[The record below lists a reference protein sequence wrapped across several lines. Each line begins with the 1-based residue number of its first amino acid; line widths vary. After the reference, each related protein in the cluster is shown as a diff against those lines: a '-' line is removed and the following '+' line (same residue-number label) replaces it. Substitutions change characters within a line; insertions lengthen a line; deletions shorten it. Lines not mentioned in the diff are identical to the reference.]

1 MSSEI
6 SLIFEKEKK
15 FREFHIWPFSSELDV
30 RQWLSNFDEHHN
42 EFALRLLDGFNYI
55 ADPLINAMLAGAMQR
70 MVTHAAGSAFMPGA
84 DFFNETIFV
93 LVQGEQPSASD
104 SGYMYARKLRD
115 KLAVEEKRIKD
126 PASALK
132 VISQFRNVVFVDD
145 FIGSGQQMLH
155 TWHGKHEIAPG
166 QITSFDGVST
176 LGSHRFYYCAT
187 VCSAVGHANLG
198 QLLPDL
204 RLFAANVLREE
215 DSLIYPGRPIWRGR
229 YDESMAL
236 LKHYSEKA
244 GYQAENGG
252 ENDWR
257 GFHRQGLGLA
267 YWHGVPDATL
277 PVFRS
282 TRNNWK
288 PLVRTKG

>member
-1 MSSEI
+1 MSSES

-15 FREFHIWPFSSELDV
+15 FREFHIWPLSAELDV
-30 RQWLSNFDEHHN
+30 RQWLSNFDEQHH
-42 EFALRLLDGFNYI
+42 EFALRLLDGFNYV
-55 ADPLINAMLAGAMQR
+55 ADPLINSMLAGAMQR
-70 MVTHAAGSAFMPGA
+70 LVTHAAAAPLSPGT
-84 DFFNETIFV
+84 DFYDETVFV

-115 KLAVEEKRIKD
+115 KLGVQEKRIKD
-126 PASALK
+126 PVSALK
-132 VISQFRNVVFVDD
+132 IINQFRNVVFVDD

-166 QITSFDGVST
+166 QIISFEDVSV
-176 LGSHRFYYCAT
+176 LGAHRFYYCAT
-187 VCSAVGHANLG
+187 VCSSVGHANLS
-198 QLLPDL
+198 QALPNL
-204 RLFAANVLREE
+204 SLFAANVLREE

-236 LKHYSEKA
+236 LKRYSVKA

-252 ENDWR
+252 EDDWR

-282 TRNNWK
+282 TRNDWK